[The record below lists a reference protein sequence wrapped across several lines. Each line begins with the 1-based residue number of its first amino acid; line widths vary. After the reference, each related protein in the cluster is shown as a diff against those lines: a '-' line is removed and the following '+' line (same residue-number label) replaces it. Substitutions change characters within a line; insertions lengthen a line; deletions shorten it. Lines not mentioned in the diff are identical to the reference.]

1 MREHYGRECV
11 CKRESVCEQERE
23 RERERGRVGP
33 SSVVSKCES

>member
-23 RERERGRVGP
+23 EERESG
-33 SSVVSKCES
+33 SKLSGE